1 MSDWSRAPY
10 FVAVNRRRRPPR
22 PHMMPRLTRVV
33 ALLCLLPAFLL
44 ASCQRAGGGTS
55 GSLAPQPRSADM
67 SGRSLQPDAAGRV
80 APSATMVPPTV
91 QPEEV
96 AKVVAA
102 VFGDTSA
109 LHPSS
114 ALLESSEP
122 VWDIDVRSYETRERV
137 MFYVQY
143 FTTQAREHFQS
154 RLARGSRYQPMIH
167 AKLRASGLPEDLTYL
182 AMIESGYDQDAYSKS
197 AAVGMWQFMSRTAR
211 DIGLRV
217 DWWVDERRD
226 PAKSTDGAIRFLGE
240 LQQQF
245 GSLYLAAA
253 AYNGGPGRVARGL
266 TQFANELEGSAGED
280 RFFALAERNYLRPET
295 KDYVP
300 KLIAAALIGK
310 QAKRYDMSVDT
321 QPAFSYDSVF
331 VSGGTTVAAVARA
344 NGASAATLRDLNP
357 FVLRGMAPP
366 DGGIFIRVPAGTAD
380 QTAIV
385 LHGMPEAARV
395 GFRSVAVTNTK
406 STLVSLAR
414 QNGLSTRQL
423 SWYNPKL
430 RMLSKGRL
438 ASGQSVRIPT
448 QAAIAFA
455 RDVPDP
461 SIERY
466 GPAPRRRSTVRRATS
481 ATTRTDARRH
491 VIVPAKATS
500 ASATGA
506 AASKATA
513 LKTSGRAKPVPRTSA
528 AAKGSKTV
536 TKKSAPSTTAKSAGP
551 SRAKKSAAAAARIKA
566 KSGSVRTNIASPKPS
581 AKKKAVAK
589 KR

>member
-1 MSDWSRAPY
+1 MSEWSLAPY
-10 FVAVNRRRRPPR
+10 FVAVHRRCRPPR
-22 PHMMPRLTRVV
+22 PHMMPRPMRDV
-33 ALLCLLPAFLL
+33 ALLCLCPTFLL

-67 SGRSLQPDAAGRV
+67 SGRSLQPDGAGRV
-80 APSATMVPPTV
+80 GPSATMVPPTV
-91 QPEEV
+91 QPEDV

-109 LHPSS
+109 LHPSA

-143 FTTQAREHFQS
+143 FTVQAREYFQS

-182 AMIESGYDQDAYSKS
+182 AMIESGYDPDAYSKS

-266 TQFANELEGSAGED
+266 TQFASELEGSAGED

-321 QPAFSYDSVF
+321 QPAFAYDSVF
-331 VSGGTTVAAVARA
+331 VSAGTTVAAVAKA
-344 NGASAATLRDLNP
+344 NGASEAAVRDLNP

-366 DGGIFIRVPAGTAD
+366 DGGIFMRVPAGTAD

-385 LHGMPEAARV
+385 LQGMPEPARV
-395 GFRSVAVTNTK
+395 GFRSVAVTNTR

-414 QNGLSTRQL
+414 QHGLSTRQL
-423 SWYNPKL
+423 AWYNPKL
-430 RMLSKGRL
+430 RMLSRGRL

-481 ATTRTDARRH
+481 AVSRADGRRR
-491 VIVPAKATS
+491 VVVPAKATS
-500 ASATGA
+500 ASAKSAAGTKVAATKAAGRAKA
-506 AASKATA
+506 AASTRTTA
-513 LKTSGRAKPVPRTSA
+513 P
-528 AAKGSKTV
+528 GSKTL
-536 TKKSAPSTTAKSAGP
+536 TRKPAPSTTATSVGP
-551 SRAKKSAAAAARIKA
+551 SRTTKSAAPARTNA
-566 KSGSVRTNIASPKPS
+566 KSGSVRTSAAWPKAL
-581 AKKKAVAK
+581 AKKKAVLK
-589 KR
+589 KP

>member
-1 MSDWSRAPY
+1 M
-10 FVAVNRRRRPPR
+10 PR
-22 PHMMPRLTRVV
+22 PTRDV
-33 ALLCLLPAFLL
+33 ALLCLCPVLLL
-44 ASCQRAGGGTS
+44 ASCQRAGGRTS
-55 GSLAPQPRSADM
+55 GALAPQPRSADVA
-67 SGRSLQPDAAGRV
+67 GRPLQPDAVGRV
-80 APSATMVPPTV
+80 APSAATAPPPE
-91 QPEEV
+91 QPEDV
-96 AKVVAA
+96 AKIVAA
-102 VFGDTSA
+102 VFGDTTA
-109 LHPSS
+109 LHPSA

-122 VWDIDVRSYETRERV
+122 VWDLDVRSYETRERV

-143 FTTQAREHFQS
+143 FSTQAREHFQS

-182 AMIESGYDQDAYSKS
+182 AMIESGYDTDAYSKS
-197 AAVGMWQFMSRTAR
+197 AAVGMWQFMSKTAR
-211 DIGLRV
+211 EIGLRV

-253 AYNGGPGRVARGL
+253 AYNGGPGRVSRGL
-266 TQFANELEGSAGED
+266 TQFATELEGSAGED

-310 QAKRYDMSVDT
+310 QAKRYDMAVDT
-321 QPAFSYDSVF
+321 QPAFAYDSVF
-331 VSGGTTVAAVARA
+331 VSAGTTVAAVAKA
-344 NGASAATLRDLNP
+344 NGATQATLRDLNP

-366 DGGIFIRVPAGTAD
+366 DGGIFIRIPAGTAD
-380 QTAIV
+380 QTASA
-385 LHGMPEAARV
+385 LHGMPEAALV
-395 GFRSVAVTNTK
+395 GFRTVTVTTTK
-406 STLVSLAR
+406 STLASLAKLH
-414 QNGLSTRQL
+414 GLSARQV

-466 GPAPRRRSTVRRATS
+466 GPAPRRRSTARRTTS
-481 ATTRTDARRH
+481 TTTRTDARRR
-491 VIVPAKATS
+491 VVVPAKATS
-500 ASATGA
+500 ASSKAAASAKGA
-506 AASKATA
+506 AAVK
-513 LKTSGRAKPVPRTSA
+513 V
-528 AAKGSKTV
+528 
-536 TKKSAPSTTAKSAGP
+536 
-551 SRAKKSAAAAARIKA
+551 AARGKA
-566 KSGSVRTNIASPKPS
+566 KSRPIRAKVASPS
-581 AKKKAVAK
+581 APATKKAVVK
-589 KR
+589 KRSRHSATGLRDTRRR

>member
-1 MSDWSRAPY
+1 M
-10 FVAVNRRRRPPR
+10 
-22 PHMMPRLTRVV
+22 T
-33 ALLCLLPAFLL
+33 
-44 ASCQRAGGGTS
+44 Q
-55 GSLAPQPRSADM
+55 
-67 SGRSLQPDAAGRV
+67 
-80 APSATMVPPTV
+80 PTV

-109 LHPSS
+109 LHPSA

-143 FTTQAREHFQS
+143 FSTQAREHFQS
-154 RLARGSRYQPMIH
+154 RLARGSRYQPMIR
-167 AKLRASGLPEDLTYL
+167 AKLHASGLPEDLTYL
-182 AMIESGYDQDAYSKS
+182 AMIESGYDTDAYSKS

-211 DIGLRV
+211 EIGMRV

-253 AYNGGPGRVARGL
+253 AYNGGPGRVSRGL
-266 TQFANELEGSAGED
+266 TQFASELEGSAGED

-321 QPAFSYDSVF
+321 QPAFAYDSVF
-331 VSGGTTVAAVARA
+331 VPAGTTVSAVAKA
-344 NGASAATLRDLNP
+344 NGATEATLRDLNP

-366 DGGIFIRVPAGTAD
+366 DGGLFIRIPAGTAD
-380 QTAIV
+380 QTESA
-385 LHGMPEAARV
+385 LRGMPEAARV
-395 GFRSVAVTNTK
+395 GFRTVSVTNAK
-406 STLVSLAR
+406 STLAGLAKLH
-414 QNGLSTRQL
+414 GLTTRQV

-438 ASGQSVRIPT
+438 APGQSVRIPT
-448 QAAIAFA
+448 QAAITFA

-461 SIERY
+461 SIEHY
-466 GPAPRRRSTVRRATS
+466 GPAPRRRSTARRTT
-481 ATTRTDARRH
+481 ATTPRTDARRR
-491 VIVPAKATS
+491 VVVPAKAAS
-500 ASATGA
+500 ASAKG
-506 AASKATA
+506 
-513 LKTSGRAKPVPRTSA
+513 VA
-528 AAKGSKTV
+528 AAKVAGRGRPAAGASTAAKRSKTV
-536 TKKSAPSTTAKSAGP
+536 TKKSAPKTAEKSVNPKSTKAVAASAKG
-551 SRAKKSAAAAARIKA
+551 
-566 KSGSVRTNIASPKPS
+566 KSGSAHTTAASHKTPAP
-581 AKKKAVAK
+581 KKAAVK
-589 KR
+589 QR